1 MLDISFEKNGILL
14 KIIEFFP
21 TSISRF
27 ITDELGR
34 RGGIV
39 FEIRLRARARSSI
52 LFDSGTCSLPYI
64 LGEKEL
70 SDILISLTGGA
81 LYAHRD
87 TLIDGYVTPMN
98 GVRVGVCGR
107 LRYDGGVAVGLAEM
121 RSLVFRIPHFQTET
135 GDRLFDIWRTS
146 GRGGM
151 LVYSPPL
158 GGKTTAIRRLA
169 DRIGKEGTRVLVV
182 DERCEFFPEEYS
194 ASEVDILRGYKKS
207 KGIEI
212 AVRTLGA
219 GVVIV
224 DEIGA
229 SEVCEV
235 LSSMAL
241 GIPFIATTHAR
252 SVEEVLKRPTFLP
265 FFEAHVFESIVGI
278 RRVGAKFSV
287 ERDRLNDVAGVGCAE
302 VV

>member
-1 MLDISFEKNGILL
+1 MDISSTKNGILL
-14 KIIEFFP
+14 KIIEYFP
-21 TSISRF
+21 TDVSRF
-27 ITDELGR
+27 IADELAR
-34 RGGIV
+34 RGGLV
-39 FEIRLRARARSSI
+39 FEIRLRAAARSSI
-52 LFDSGTCSLPYI
+52 LFDSGMRFLPRI

-70 SDILISLTGGA
+70 NDILLALTGGA

-87 TLIDGYVTPMN
+87 TLTEGYVTPAN

-107 LRYDGGVAVGLAEM
+107 LRYDGGAAVGLAEV
-121 RSLVFRIPHFQTET
+121 RSLVFRIPHSQAET
-135 GDRLFDIWRTS
+135 GDRIFDLWRSS

-151 LVYSPPL
+151 LVCSPPL

-169 DRIGKEGTRVLVV
+169 DRIGKEGTRVVVV

-194 ASEVDILRGYKKS
+194 SSEVDILRGYKKS

-224 DEIGA
+224 DEIGV
-229 SEVCEV
+229 SETSEV

-241 GIPFIATTHAR
+241 GIPFIATVHAR
-252 SVEEVLKRPTFLP
+252 SAEEILKRPVFRPFL
-265 FFEAHVFESIVGI
+265 EARVFDSIVGI
-278 RRVGAKFSV
+278 RRVGASFST
-287 ERDRLNDVAGVGCAE
+287 EQMRLGDLARIGQAE

>member
-1 MLDISFEKNGILL
+1 MDISAKKNGILL
-14 KIIEFFP
+14 KIIEYFP
-21 TSISRF
+21 TDVSRF
-27 ITDELGR
+27 IVDELGR
-34 RGGIV
+34 RNGTV
-39 FEIRLRARARSSI
+39 FEIRLRAEARSSI
-52 LFDSGTCSLPYI
+52 LFDSGMRSLPRI
-64 LGEKEL
+64 LGKREL
-70 SDILISLTGGA
+70 DDILLALTGGA

-87 TLIDGYVTPMN
+87 TLTEGYVTPVN

-107 LRYDGGVAVGLAEM
+107 LRYDGGIAVGLTEV
-121 RSLVFRIPHFQTET
+121 RSLVFRIPHSNTET
-135 GDRLFDIWRTS
+135 GDRLFDLWRSS

-169 DRIGKEGTRVLVV
+169 DRIGKDGTRVLVV

-194 ASEVDILRGYKKS
+194 SSEVDILRGYKKS

-229 SEVCEV
+229 SEASEV

-241 GIPFIATTHAR
+241 GIPFIATAHAR
-252 SVEEVLKRPTFLP
+252 SAEEILKRPVFRPFL
-265 FFEAHVFESIVGI
+265 EARVFDSIVGI
-278 RRVGAKFSV
+278 RRVGASFGV
-287 ERDRLNDVAGVGCAE
+287 EETRLGDLARFGQGV